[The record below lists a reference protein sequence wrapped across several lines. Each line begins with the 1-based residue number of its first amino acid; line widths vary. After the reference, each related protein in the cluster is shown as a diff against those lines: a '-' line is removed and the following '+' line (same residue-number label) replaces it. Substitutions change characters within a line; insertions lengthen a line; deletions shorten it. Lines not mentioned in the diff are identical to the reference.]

1 MRCEGVFFLMKET
14 AQNQGLFIPKKIL
27 QNKQLNVTEKL
38 LYAQICFYCHL
49 DKNGD
54 MTYCKASNNYL
65 SNYLSISLRTLN
77 RTLQSLIDKK
87 LIMISKYRN
96 NDNKRVIQLYDKRII
111 EHYKK
116 GFYGDM
122 YSMTFKE

>member
-1 MRCEGVFFLMKET
+1 MKET

-27 QNKQLNVTEKL
+27 QNKKLNATEKL

-54 MTYCKASNNYL
+54 LTYCKASNTYL
-65 SNYLSISLRTLN
+65 SNYLGVPA
-77 RTLQSLIDKK
+77 RTLQRALQGLIDKK
-87 LIMISKYRN
+87 LIMISKYHN
-96 NDNKRVIQLYDKRII
+96 NDNKRVIQLYDKHII

-116 GFYGDM
+116 GYYGDM
-122 YSMTFKE
+122 YFMTFKE